1 MKIGSKVTIPSQR
14 LSGIVMVS
22 RGEAPQRVFKVETP
36 TGELIDIAETHC
48 VPVEAERPPPP
59 IPAPVPQERFDLVR
73 FARVLAARTADAK
86 GDEPRAIHALATAYL
101 RQVRT

>member
-14 LSGIVMVS
+14 LSGIVKVV
-22 RGEAPQRVFKVETP
+22 RGAEGARIAYVETP
-36 TGELIDIAETHC
+36 TGDLVEISETLC
-48 VPVEAERPPPP
+48 VAIEAERPPPP

-73 FARVLAARTADAK
+73 FARIIAARTADAK
-86 GDEPRAIHALATAYL
+86 GDEPRALHALATAYL